1 MGRRRARAEAAAGF
15 AAWDRAAWRDRR
27 CLCSPAWYPGSR
39 PLRAHAD
46 VKAPWQPG
54 DCSPWLDFFFF
65 LNSSTGKPFLTVCP
79 NYPPKSLLFDRGG
92 VSLLLS
98 SVCPFSVK
106 KREGQPLLSDDKC
119 HFPVL
124 PPALVP
130 RPAQSQPP
138 PPTPHGPGAPPG
150 QHGGPATAPKH
161 HNLKQRDQKKEKPA
175 HVIADSCPVPTA
187 NGRAMPRSS
196 PPCSRIPRAN
206 PRGSI
211 CFIFQGKPYI
221 NFKNSLPEKSADNAR
236 SSINFPTTASEPERL
251 SASFPNALVGFI
263 AFLHLLSNLCSEHFC
278 PRLFILVFF
287 QDSQSCPSGS
297 GSTSVGSTIRP
308 YAAAPS
314 PGMGKMLHDAPS
326 TLLRQFNHHFTA
338 ADTDRQQAFG
348 FLREHMNLQNQAS
361 GLYPFTDRETEARDT
376 CFIATW

>member
-1 MGRRRARAEAAAGF
+1 MIRIIIF
-15 AAWDRAAWRDRR
+15 F
-27 CLCSPAWYPGSR
+27 LTHPQGSR
-39 PLRAHAD
+39 FSQFA
-46 VKAPWQPG
+46 QIM
-54 DCSPWLDFFFF
+54 
-65 LNSSTGKPFLTVCP
+65 
-79 NYPPKSLLFDRGG
+79 PPKSLLFDRGG

-106 KREGQPLLSDDKC
+106 KREGQPQLSDDKC

-150 QHGGPATAPKH
+150 QHGCPTTAPKH

-175 HVIADSCPVPTA
+175 HVIADGCPVPAA
-187 NGRAMPRSS
+187 NSRAMLRSS

-211 CFIFQGKPYI
+211 CFVFQGKPYI
-221 NFKNSLPEKSADNAR
+221 NFKNSLPEKSTDNAR
-236 SSINFPTTASEPERL
+236 SPINFPTTASEPERL

-297 GSTSVGSTIRP
+297 GSTSVGSTVRP
-308 YAAAPS
+308 HAAAPS
-314 PGMGKMLHDAPS
+314 AGMGEMLHDALS
-326 TLLRQFNHHFTA
+326 TLLGQFNHHFTA
-338 ADTDRQQAFG
+338 ADTDRQQDFG
-348 FLREHMNLQNQAS
+348 CLREHMNLQNQAS
-361 GLYPFTDRETEARDT
+361 RLHPFTDRETEARDT